1 MIKLSKPFFPPEAIE
16 TATAV
21 LKSGNLVQGE
31 YVLKFEKELSAFLNV
46 KHAVVV
52 SNGTAALHLSLLS
65 LGIGPGDEVIVP
77 AFTFPATANV
87 VELVGARPVFVDIGL
102 DDFCIDTAKI
112 EQAITPNTR
121 VIMPVHEFGQ
131 SAKMDVIMQ
140 IAGSHGLT
148 VVEDAA
154 CALGAEFQGRK
165 AGTFGMLGCY
175 SFHPRKAI
183 TTGEGGAIVTN
194 DDNLASK
201 LRILRNHGIEQID
214 GFNDFSLAGFNYRM
228 TDFQAAL
235 GYCQMSEISYYIR
248 KRIEI
253 ADQYSSG
260 LSSCTA
266 IKTPTVLPGR
276 TNVYQTYHVLVD
288 GRFNRDILKKKLFGN
303 GIETNYGANALQVLK
318 FYREKYGLKPGDFPN
333 ALYSFR
339 QGLALPISLYI
350 GYKEINYVCDQI
362 KSLTNYHEPDKA
374 I

>member
-1 MIKLSKPFFPPEAIE
+1 MIRLSKPFFPPEAVE

-46 KHAVVV
+46 KHTVVV

-65 LGIGPGDEVIVP
+65 LGIGPGDEVVLP

-87 VELVGARPVFVDIGL
+87 VELVGARPVFIDIGL

-112 EQAITPNTR
+112 EQAITPKTR

-131 SAKMDVIMQ
+131 SAYMDEIMQ
-140 IAGSHGLT
+140 IAGSHGLA

-154 CALGAEFQGRK
+154 CALGTEFQSRK
-165 AGTFGMLGCY
+165 AGTFGIMGCY

-235 GYCQMSEISYYIR
+235 GYCQMSEINHYIR

-260 LSSCTA
+260 LSGCTA
-266 IKTPTVLPGR
+266 IKTPTVFPDR

-288 GRFNRDILKKKLFGN
+288 GRFNRDILKKKLFEN
-303 GIETNYGANALQVLK
+303 GVETNYGANALQVLK
-318 FYREKYGLKPGDFPN
+318 FYKEKYGLKPGDFPN
-333 ALYSFR
+333 ALHSFR

-350 GYKEINYVCDQI
+350 GYREINYVCDQI
-362 KSLTNYHEPDKA
+362 KSITQ
-374 I
+374 

>member
-1 MIKLSKPFFPPEAIE
+1 MIRLSKPYFPPEAVE
-16 TATAV
+16 AATAV

-52 SNGTAALHLSLLS
+52 SNGTAALHLSLMS

-102 DDFCIDTAKI
+102 DDFCIDTGKI
-112 EQAITPNTR
+112 EQAITRNTKA
-121 VIMPVHEFGQ
+121 IMPVHEFGQ
-131 SAKMDVIMQ
+131 SARMDEVMQ
-140 IAGSHGLT
+140 IARKHNLH

-154 CALGAEFQGRK
+154 CALGTEFRNRK
-165 AGTFGMLGCY
+165 SGTFGILGCF

-194 DDNLASK
+194 DDDLASK

-214 GFNDFSLAGFNYRM
+214 GFNDFTLAGFNYRM

-235 GYCQMSEISYYIR
+235 GYCQMLEIDRYIR

-253 ADQYSSG
+253 ADQYTVG
-260 LSSCTA
+260 LSGCSTV
-266 IKTPTVLPGR
+266 KTPAVLPGR

-288 GRFNRDILKKKLFGN
+288 ERFNRDMLKKRLFEN
-303 GIETNYGANALQVLK
+303 GIETNYGANALHVLK
-318 FYREKYGLKPGDFPN
+318 FYKDKYGFNSDDFPN
-333 ALYSFR
+333 ALRSFR
-339 QGLALPISLYI
+339 QGLALPLSLYI
-350 GYKEINYVCDQI
+350 GHEEIQYVCDQV
-362 KSLTNYHEPDKA
+362 KSMTA
-374 I
+374 